1 MKCWI
6 SNSYFMFTDEWVR
19 NIFLQK
25 PTSVQTMFNLKKC
38 KLNSNICIELMTA
51 VVVVMRWVKRINI
64 GGLLSNHLS
73 NNRKNN
79 NGTFSFHSSFL
90 NFDRGCCKPRWNTH
104 KVFSNIQ
111 LLYLVFFS
119 HQWSYLIYKVVLC
132 VINCP

>member
-1 MKCWI
+1 MNHIFYFKLLWKFSPSKLQDFKCKTIWFWNVEYPIPI
-6 SNSYFMFTDEWVR
+6 SCLLMSESEIF
-19 NIFLQK
+19 FLQK

-79 NGTFSFHSSFL
+79 NGTFSFHSTFFH
-90 NFDRGCCKPRWNTH
+90 FDRD
-104 KVFSNIQ
+104 
-111 LLYLVFFS
+111 
-119 HQWSYLIYKVVLC
+119 VV
-132 VINCP
+132 NNEENMKA